1 MRVIMRYHPGAEV
14 MSIKIVFDPETGKLF
29 GAQIVGFEG
38 VDKRIDMLAHI
49 LKHGETIYEMQEI
62 EHAYAPP
69 FSSAKDPVN
78 IAGMAAENI
87 VTGRVKIIH
96 WEELRE
102 MDKNDYYLVDVRT
115 PDEYALGDIDG
126 STNIPLQGF
135 RDQLQR
141 IPKDRRS

>member
-1 MRVIMRYHPGAEV
+1 IAKVFDVTVAATGISEKTLKALEMPYVASIIHAGNHAGYYPGAEV

-87 VTGRVKIIH
+87 VTGR
-96 WEELRE
+96 
-102 MDKNDYYLVDVRT
+102 
-115 PDEYALGDIDG
+115 
-126 STNIPLQGF
+126 
-135 RDQLQR
+135 
-141 IPKDRRS
+141 